1 MLIVFTTAKIWDQP
15 KCPKMDDWGK
25 MWHINT
31 MEYYLAIK
39 SEIMSLAGE
48 WN

>member
-25 MWHINT
+25 NVAYKYNGILFGYK
-31 MEYYLAIK
+31 E
-39 SEIMSLAGE
+39 
-48 WN
+48 